1 MVFGQ
6 IVLYSSERVK
16 LGFTENVALT
26 WRGKVASLKVG
37 GSVTSLSVA
46 NEDEILTELTIG
58 ERRGLSFSG
67 RIIQLS
73 VNGRDLQRKDL
84 KSDLSLRDMYV
95 SPVMFENGTFIHLP
109 NIDVEF
115 RSKLQIRL
123 SFNPSSKKGV
133 IFMMDCFLRKDNRRS
148 YLALI
153 LNHSRPHFFWDFG
166 SGPVSLSAETPSV
179 ASWTAVKF
187 TMTSSAANMHLNE
200 NAAGSRSFKAEGEQF
215 AFGNCSVFLGGVPDA
230 HLLPKELQHH
240 ANAFAEQKGA
250 QI

>member
-1 MVFGQ
+1 MPFLRPFRLFRDEKKDKGVRGGQ
-6 IVLYSSERVK
+6 KK
-16 LGFTENVALT
+16 LVA
-26 WRGKVASLKVG
+26 
-37 GSVTSLSVA
+37 
-46 NEDEILTELTIG
+46 
-58 ERRGLSFSG
+58 
-67 RIIQLS
+67 
-73 VNGRDLQRKDL
+73 
-84 KSDLSLRDMYV
+84 
-95 SPVMFENGTFIHLP
+95 
-109 NIDVEF
+109 
-115 RSKLQIRL
+115 
-123 SFNPSSKKGV
+123 GV

-240 ANAFAEQKGA
+240 ANAFAGEIKQLTINERPFQLHQKHKLELNLCRLA
-250 QI
+250 KKSPSLSRIPRISDTDAVTKEIRK